1 MVPAPGSCANAFSLG
16 TAVLATDRRAG
27 WPSPECLQV
36 KRSVRA
42 EAFWDH
48 QSPSPSCAEERL
60 RAGEGPPATQDQCLG
75 RCLSGCGKKSLL
87 SATVRDR
94 TLGFKAWG
102 AALGPRDSNSHS
114 PWRSWTRARGRWN
127 QALPQTSSPSGPV
140 SVTVSPYI
148 HMMKGTS

>member
-48 QSPSPSCAEERL
+48 QSPCPSCAEERL
-60 RAGEGPPATQDQCLG
+60 RGRGGTASYSGSVPGQVSQWLWQEEPLVSYCEGQDTGLQGLG
-75 RCLSGCGKKSLL
+75 GS
-87 SATVRDR
+87 
-94 TLGFKAWG
+94 
-102 AALGPRDSNSHS
+102 PR
-114 PWRSWTRARGRWN
+114 
-127 QALPQTSSPSGPV
+127 PQRLQ
-140 SVTVSPYI
+140 
-148 HMMKGTS
+148 